1 MVESIKQVLMSRDGL
16 TWDEAEE
23 RIDEVVDQLN
33 EILTE
38 GGSLEEVDQMLMDEL
53 GLEPDYF
60 EELLDRLTLYPGGR

>member
-1 MVESIKQVLMSRDGL
+1 MAESIKQVLMSRDGL

-33 EILTE
+33 EILSE

>member
-1 MVESIKQVLMSRDGL
+1 MVEPIKQVLMTRDAL

-23 RIDEVVDQLN
+23 RIEEVIHQLN
-33 EILTE
+33 SILEE
-38 GGSLEEVDQMLMDEL
+38 GGSLEEVDQVLMDEL

>member
-1 MVESIKQVLMSRDGL
+1 MAESIKQVLMSRDGL